1 MVTGFK
7 LFVMPGASCSV
18 SGCGVQ
24 RRKVFSDVD
33 IFQIPNGKGEFY
45 ERWQKNITSCL
56 LKYWEIDQTFQKRL
70 ENGNVYSCELNFNL
84 EPGKPLASS
93 LCD

>member
-18 SGCGVQ
+18 SGCGVK
-24 RRKVFSDVD
+24 RRKAFSDVG

-45 ERWQKNITSCL
+45 ERWQK
-56 LKYWEIDQTFQKRL
+56 KHD
-70 ENGNVYSCELNFNL
+70 
-84 EPGKPLASS
+84 
-93 LCD
+93 